1 MTVIALF
8 CVDKFGRR
16 KFLITGALLM
26 GISILILG
34 VVCHFEQ
41 SGTPPKT
48 CIDETNCHNTENI
61 LQNYSN
67 DSHEQIFTTTIE
79 PNAHIS
85 FIAKNNSVAI
95 KVTTTPKIDS
105 DHMTSINQSNLSESQ
120 SHYKSVIKRDTHSNS
135 ASPTPQSSSSSSDN
149 QTKGDNQGQSW
160 EKVIGFAAIMV
171 YVAAYGFSF
180 GPGKYF
186 KLPEYSSD
194 TQQLCC
200 KNSKTQTKCFYH
212 DIILGVV

>member
-26 GISILILG
+26 CISILTLG

-48 CIDETNCHNTENI
+48 CIDETNCQNTPLNTGNI
-61 LQNYSN
+61 PQNF
-67 DSHEQIFTTTIE
+67 SHEHIFPTTE
-79 PNAHIS
+79 ANAHIS
-85 FIAKNNSVAI
+85 ILTQNNSSAI

-105 DHMTSINQSNLSESQ
+105 DHAISIDHSNLSESQ
-120 SHYKSVIKRDTHSNS
+120 THSMSVIKRDIHSNNAMPENS
-135 ASPTPQSSSSSSDN
+135 ISTSKN
-149 QTKGDNQGQSW
+149 QTKGDNQGWSL
-160 EKVIGFAAIMV
+160 EKVIGFSAIMV

-180 GPGKYF
+180 GPGKYAAA
-186 KLPEYSSD
+186 LPLVEKNLSD
-194 TQQLCC
+194 E
-200 KNSKTQTKCFYH
+200 
-212 DIILGVV
+212 

>member
-26 GISILILG
+26 GISILTLG

-48 CIDETNCHNTENI
+48 CIDERNCHNTENI
-61 LQNYSN
+61 PQNYLN
-67 DSHEQIFTTTIE
+67 DSHEQILTTAVD
-79 PNAHIS
+79 PNAHTS
-85 FIAKNNSVAI
+85 FITKNNSLAI

-105 DHMTSINQSNLSESQ
+105 NHMTSINQSNLSESQ
-120 SHYKSVIKRDTHSNS
+120 SHSKSVIKRDTHSNS
-135 ASPTPQSSSSSSDN
+135 AIPESSSSSSDN
-149 QTKGDNQGQSW
+149 QTKGENQGQSW

-200 KNSKTQTKCFYH
+200 KNSKTQT
-212 DIILGVV
+212 VSTMT